1 MIEFLIVTRYISTT
15 ELKCEV
21 EDDVEAMLEMRTY
34 LTLPYP
40 NFIRVASS
48 FPHVIF
54 LKPMNTSEPVGLLGS
69 TNLRLLFL
77 SSSVIVVT
85 NMQAF

>member
-1 MIEFLIVTRYISTT
+1 LIEFLIVTRYMSTT
-15 ELKCEV
+15 ELICEV

-34 LTLPYP
+34 P
-40 NFIRVASS
+40 NFIRVAGS
-48 FPHVIF
+48 FSHVIF
-54 LKPMNTSEPVGLLGS
+54 LKPINTSGPVGLLGS

-77 SSSVIVVT
+77 SSSVIVIT